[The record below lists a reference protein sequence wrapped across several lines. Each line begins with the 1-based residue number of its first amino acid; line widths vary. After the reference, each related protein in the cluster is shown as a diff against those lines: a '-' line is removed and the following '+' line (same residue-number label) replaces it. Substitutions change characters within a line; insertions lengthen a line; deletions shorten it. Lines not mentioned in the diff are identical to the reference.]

1 MESFSFP
8 LDPTV
13 AGLLHSGPSVMLQ
26 TYSPQ
31 NQLIW
36 ATLATP
42 SSTMNT
48 KCEETRSRITN
59 LLSHVAAQDS
69 TVGPNVVVAVSSWT
83 PQASPSIVSNPGDQP
98 EDHWSGPT
106 WTMVAFDHSE
116 QQHSHRPQVVWA
128 TNQSQL

>member
-1 MESFSFP
+1 MP
-8 LDPTV
+8 RTD
-13 AGLLHSGPSVMLQ
+13 
-26 TYSPQ
+26 SPQ
-31 NQLIW
+31 TQLIR
-36 ATLATP
+36 ATLSTP

-48 KCEETRSRITN
+48 QGEETRSKIAN
-59 LLSHVAAQDS
+59 LLSYVSAQDS

-106 WTMVAFDHSE
+106 WTMVSFDHGE
-116 QQHSHRPQVVWA
+116 QQHSHGPQVVWA